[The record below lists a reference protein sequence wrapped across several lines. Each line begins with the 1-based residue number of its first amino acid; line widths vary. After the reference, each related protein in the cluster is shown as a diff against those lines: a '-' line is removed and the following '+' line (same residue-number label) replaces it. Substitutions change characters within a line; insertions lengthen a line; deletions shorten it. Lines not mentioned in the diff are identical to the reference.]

1 MLDVL
6 TAKIRANEW
15 GSIRLNQ
22 VSLILQEA
30 GIDRSIYG
38 GIGPK
43 RWLGEHFPEL
53 VIDGSNGME
62 TVYLAGDMEARDLR
76 KIASFL
82 ETWIKSEDPVL
93 FATIPDRLKTQCG
106 IDYHK
111 YAEGKG
117 LQQWLFS
124 TFPQF
129 DKSEDGRLG

>member
-1 MLDVL
+1 MTEFERKRVLDVL

-53 VIDGSNGME
+53 FIDGSNGME
-62 TVYLAGDMEARDLR
+62 TVYLAGDMEAREMDGTFR
-76 KIASFL
+76 IRIRL
-82 ETWIKSEDPVL
+82 EISPVL
-93 FATIPDRLKTQCG
+93 QN
-106 IDYHK
+106 
-111 YAEGKG
+111 
-117 LQQWLFS
+117 S
-124 TFPQF
+124 
-129 DKSEDGRLG
+129 SEISP